1 MKRFIF
7 AAVAAVAFAAAA
19 GAQTAPEASIV
30 ATVNG
35 ETISLAEFDAAWSSL
50 TPEVRANYERS
61 GGKITY
67 LETYIR
73 RKLIVQEAIKNNL
86 TDHADVLAQ
95 LRRAREEVLFDAYV
109 RKQVTPKIVTD
120 AEVLAYYQKNRKE
133 FERPERL
140 KARHILVMPSDQQVV
155 NTSGDNAVGDEQ
167 ALAKIKALAQQLRI
181 AGAGDQVVTA
191 AQFADLAV
199 KFSEDGA
206 APTGGDLGWFERG
219 RMVPEFEQAAF
230 ELQPGETSGVVK
242 TQFGY
247 HIIFLEART
256 PAGAE
261 PLAEVAGR
269 IRQKLLATRADQ
281 VMAALNQLGSDLRR
295 DSAVTISR
303 ENF

>member
-1 MKRFIF
+1 MKRFIV
-7 AAVAAVAFAAAA
+7 AAVAAVALAAAA
-19 GAQTAPEASIV
+19 GAQTAPDANVV

-35 ETISLAEFDAAWSSL
+35 EKITRAEFDAAWNALS
-50 TPEVRANYERS
+50 PDVQANYERS
-61 GGKITY
+61 GGRITY

-86 TDHADVLAQ
+86 TDQADVAAQ

-109 RKQVTPKIVTD
+109 RKQITTKIVTD
-120 AEVLAYYQKNRKE
+120 AEVQAYYEKNKKE
-133 FERPERL
+133 FEKPERV
-140 KARHILVMPSDQQVV
+140 KARHIIATPSEQQVV
-155 NTSGDNAVGDEQ
+155 NTSGDNAIGDEH
-167 ALAKIKALAQQLRI
+167 ALEKIKALAQQLRI
-181 AGAGDQVVTA
+181 AGVGDQVVTPQ
-191 AQFADLAV
+191 QFADLAV
-199 KFSEDGA
+199 KFSEDGS

-230 ELQPGETSGVVK
+230 ELAPGETSGVVK

-247 HIIFLEART
+247 HVIFVEARK

-261 PLAEVAGR
+261 PFADVAEK
-269 IRQKLLATRADQ
+269 IRQKLLTDRADQ
-281 VMAALNQLGSDLRR
+281 VMSAMNQLSSDLRR